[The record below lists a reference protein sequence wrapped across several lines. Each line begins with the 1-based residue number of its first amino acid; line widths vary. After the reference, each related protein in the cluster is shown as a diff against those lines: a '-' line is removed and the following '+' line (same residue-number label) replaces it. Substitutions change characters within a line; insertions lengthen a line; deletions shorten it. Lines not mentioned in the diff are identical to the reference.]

1 MKISEMLDT
10 APLLCYNSLVILERP
25 TGGESHMCQKK
36 KAFVENRDQYR
47 GVFSFCSIGVLL
59 AALTG
64 CFAFIWYRFYSD
76 FLLLPF
82 YRRGN
87 WVMIL
92 LYAVLVLLF
101 GKAFGGLKVGY
112 LKRSDSFY
120 SQMLSMFCV
129 NLVTYLQVSPS
140 ADILQGSC
148 RL

>member
-1 MKISEMLDT
+1 MLDT

-76 FLLLPF
+76 A
-82 YRRGN
+82 
-87 WVMIL
+87 IL
-92 LYAVLVLLF
+92 SAWQLGHDFVICRPSIVIWEGIWWAESGLFKAKRFVL
-101 GKAFGGLKVGY
+101 
-112 LKRSDSFY
+112 
-120 SQMLSMFCV
+120 
-129 NLVTYLQVSPS
+129 
-140 ADILQGSC
+140 
-148 RL
+148 